1 MAKTD
6 CNKSSLR
13 KSYTEV
19 TTSVLIRPKTQQIQ
33 TLTSLTRLVQTRDAR
48 QTFSLMKN
56 M

>member
-6 CNKSSLR
+6 CNKSSSR
-13 KSYTEV
+13 KSRTKV
-19 TTSVLIRPKTQQIQ
+19 TTSVLIRPKIQ
-33 TLTSLTRLVQTRDAR
+33 TLISLTRLVQTRDAR